1 MLTYKSYITPTQE
14 TNLKLYFIVEQGI
27 LETGVLETYT
37 FTHTNPVSAITDKPT
52 FESVYKD
59 TSLNNNKLI
68 WEYQHSTDNI
78 LFSSWKNVEDTDAF
92 TETLAYNNYYKFKVT
107 LPEIETEEKY
117 IVESISLNG
126 LKDASVENNY
136 VFVLPAGLPSKYY
149 IFKPDFVFKVFFL
162 NDLIIDVDN
171 PTYLSSYFRYSN
183 TNGRKWSNWFI
194 LNKDNLK
201 AINFNPLDFVR
212 FEFSFLNTSNS
223 VDVTVQDI
231 TLIGNYQN
239 ITLNYTKSNKL
250 GLKEVCFPSDDDPS
264 NGGDG
269 GDGSVSSSDNTNC
282 NNTTNMFNIKC
293 STGEGTFDPYSLG
306 QLPNLYNYL
315 NQTSSEIWGH
325 EITYFKRN
333 PDVNGIDYSLHE
345 YQLTNITSMQNLK
358 VLVPD
363 NVFPDNQ
370 IRFNAFNLDLFESF
384 EIHITRETFKNVFGI
399 EERPG
404 KKDVI
409 YFCQLNRL
417 YEVEHVMHDKTV
429 LNTSTYYKLILKKYT
444 QDASVSWNDDDAK
457 KAIAA
462 ITVNTT
468 LDNLFG
474 NTENKDNIDI
484 GKPDQY
490 LPLSKEMITRNL
502 HPKVKVIPYSIY
514 NSSLQIATAAYQMP
528 YRTSDFVVNYG
539 NADNILNT
547 GDNRSFIL
555 WFNHSLYSNAD
566 TTILFS
572 NLSSGNGYEC
582 SITNDVLTLTINSEI
597 YNTGTLNLEADV
609 WYCVLINVD
618 QLQGKISIRILT
630 RQTET
635 DADKLNDSLLVTHS
649 YTKFDHIAQEFNIT
663 NNLYMGKVTTA
674 LLAPTTSNYM
684 LTNFRVLNQIVPDD
698 LIHKVL
704 NEYIIKDES
713 ALIFADN
720 AEAKIILPN
729 YGKN

>member
-1 MLTYKSYITPTQE
+1 MLTYKSYITPTQD
-14 TNLKLYFIVEQGI
+14 TNLKLQFIVEEGW

-37 FTHTNPVSAITDKPT
+37 FTHINPVSAITEKPVFET
-52 FESVYKD
+52 FYTD
-59 TSLNNNKLI
+59 ANGNNGKLI
-68 WEYQHSTDNI
+68 WEYQHSTDNL
-78 LFSSWKNVEDTDAF
+78 LFSSWKNIEDTDAF
-92 TETLAYNNYYKFKVT
+92 SETLAYNNYYKFRVT
-107 LPEIETEEKY
+107 LPGDNAEEKFL
-117 IVESISLNG
+117 IESLSLTG
-126 LKDASVENNY
+126 VKDASVENNY
-136 VFVLPAGLPSKYY
+136 VFVLPAGYTSKYY
-149 IFKPDFVFKVFFL
+149 IFKPEFVFKVFFL
-162 NDLIIDVDN
+162 NDLIIDTDN
-171 PTYLSSYFRYSN
+171 PAYLSSYFRYSN
-183 TNGRKWSNWFI
+183 TNGRRWSNWFI

-212 FEFSFLNTSNS
+212 FEFSFLNTSDM

-250 GLKEVCFPSDDDPS
+250 GLKETCFPSDDDPS

-269 GDGSVSSSDNTNC
+269 GDGSVSSSDNADC

-293 STGEGTFDPYSLG
+293 STGDGTFDPYSLG

-325 EITYFKRN
+325 EVTYFKRN

-345 YQLTNITSMQNLK
+345 YQLTNITAMQNLK

-363 NVFPDNQ
+363 NIFPDNQ
-370 IRFNAFNLDLFESF
+370 IKFNAFNLDLFESF
-384 EIHITRETFKNVFGI
+384 EIHITRETFKNVFGT

-404 KKDVI
+404 KKDII

-429 LNTSTYYKLILKKYT
+429 LNTSTFYKLILKKYT

-474 NTENKDNIDI
+474 KVEDKDNIDI

-502 HPKVKVIPYSIY
+502 HPKVKAIPYDIL
-514 NSSLQIATAAYQMP
+514 NASLQVATATYQMP
-528 YRTSDFVVNYG
+528 YRTNDFMVNYG
-539 NADNILNT
+539 NADGILNT

-555 WFNHSLYSNAD
+555 WFNNSLYSTND

-572 NLSSGNGYEC
+572 NLSGGYGYEC
-582 SITNDVLTLTINSEI
+582 KITNDILTFTVNSEV
-597 YNTGTLNLEADV
+597 YELNNIALTTDT
-609 WYCVLINVD
+609 WYCLLINMD
-618 QLQGKISIRILT
+618 QLSGKLSIRILT
-630 RQTET
+630 RQSEI
-635 DADKLNDSLLVTHS
+635 DADTLSDSILVTHAYS
-649 YTKFDHIAQEFNIT
+649 QYDLVAQEFSMT
-663 NNLYMGKVTTA
+663 NNLYLGKVTTA
-674 LLAPTTSNYM
+674 TLAPNTSNYM
-684 LTNFRVLNQIVPDD
+684 MTNFRVLNQVVPDN

-704 NEYIIKDES
+704 NEYIIRDES